1 MTGGKTCITGR
12 STRTCPLDLRRV
24 NERLLA
30 RTSHNQPVAFFF
42 FYPLDFEKNGVKSIA
57 F

>member
-12 STRTCPLDLRRV
+12 STRTCPLD
-24 NERLLA
+24 
-30 RTSHNQPVAFFF
+30 
-42 FYPLDFEKNGVKSIA
+42 FEKNDVKSIA